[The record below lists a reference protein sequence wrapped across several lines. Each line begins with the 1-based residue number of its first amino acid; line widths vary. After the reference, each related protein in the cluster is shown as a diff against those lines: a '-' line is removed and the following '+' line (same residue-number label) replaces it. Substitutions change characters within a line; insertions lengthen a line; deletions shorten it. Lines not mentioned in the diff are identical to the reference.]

1 MRRGARGES
10 VRDLQQR
17 LGVLGFAHDP
27 DPPGDF
33 GGGTEAAVRGFQ
45 AQRGLQ
51 VDGRV
56 GHHTWSSLVEGGF
69 TLGDR
74 LIYVRRPNLRG
85 DDVADLQRRLDAL
98 GFDVGRLDGIFGPD
112 SDRALRG
119 FQRSAGLIGDG
130 ICGPSTVAALDRVGG
145 FAAGAVAA
153 AREREAL
160 RHGPQQL
167 DGRRF
172 FVTAAPGLEV
182 LGEAVV
188 RRLTLARTSAML
200 DASGDDE
207 ANLARVANAT
217 GADVVLDLRF
227 GPEPG
232 VRVAYFETTGFRSE
246 MGRLVA
252 QLLGRQ
258 LAGVLGEEVEVVGRA
273 YPSLRETRATAVV
286 TELGARGDPVAL
298 ARTIRL
304 AGDLARAYVRA
315 ARLAYET
322 PGDPFADGDP
332 AE

>member
-1 MRRGARGES
+1 MRA
-10 VRDLQQR
+10 
-17 LGVLGFAHDP
+17 
-27 DPPGDF
+27 
-33 GGGTEAAVRGFQ
+33 FQ
-45 AQRGLQ
+45 AERGLA

-56 GHHTWSSLVEGGF
+56 GRHTWSALVEGGF
-69 TLGDR
+69 ALGDR

-145 FAAGAVAA
+145 FAAGAVAT
-153 AREREAL
+153 ARERESL
-160 RHGPQQL
+160 RHGPQRL
-167 DGRRF
+167 DGRRI
-172 FVTAAPGLEV
+172 FVTAAPGLAV

-188 RRLTLARTSAML
+188 RRLTLARTSAIL

-207 ANLARVANAT
+207 AELARAADAA
-217 GADVVLDLRF
+217 GADLVLDLRF

-246 MGRLVA
+246 MGHRVA
-252 QLLGRQ
+252 RLLGRE
-258 LAGVLGEEVEVVGRA
+258 LSDLLGEPVPTEGRA
-273 YPSLRETRATAVV
+273 YPLLRETRATAVV
-286 TELGARGDPVAL
+286 TELGATGDPVAL
-298 ARTIRL
+298 ARTVRQ
-304 AGDLARAYVRA
+304 AGDLARTFVRA

-322 PGDPFADGDP
+322 PGDPLEGP
-332 AE
+332 LLSE